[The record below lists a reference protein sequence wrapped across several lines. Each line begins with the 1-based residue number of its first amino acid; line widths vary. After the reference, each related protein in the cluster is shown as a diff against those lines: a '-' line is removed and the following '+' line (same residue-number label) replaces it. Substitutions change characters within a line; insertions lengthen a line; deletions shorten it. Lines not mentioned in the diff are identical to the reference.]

1 MHEKNKRT
9 QKFQVFSNYKFF
21 SVTTA
26 GMKQT
31 TAATLHTSLMKRV
44 ALQDYTALGLVIVAS
59 WRFPPAM
66 IVCLCVSRSVYLKYL
81 ERNRIYK
88 LQQIETSQ
96 FQFLANLTHIT
107 NKSQETNA

>member
-31 TAATLHTSLMKRV
+31 TAATLHTSLMTRV

-59 WRFPPAM
+59 
-66 IVCLCVSRSVYLKYL
+66 
-81 ERNRIYK
+81 
-88 LQQIETSQ
+88 
-96 FQFLANLTHIT
+96 
-107 NKSQETNA
+107 